1 MKKYLLAL
9 LLAPVLMTS
18 CESAKNAT
26 AGPENTTGMSQN
38 TEGIRNKHW
47 QLVMLEGQP
56 VKMAAGQ
63 ERDAHFMLTDSSR
76 VVGYGG
82 CNSLNGSYELNEQQ
96 MRLRFANLLTTLRA
110 CPGPENERGFLDVLN
125 QADNYTLQGDTLML
139 NVGRRAPLA
148 VFHAVYK

>member
-1 MKKYLLAL
+1 MKKYLFAL
-9 LLAPVLMTS
+9 LLTPALLTG
-18 CESAKNAT
+18 CEST
-26 AGPENTTGMSQN
+26 RNTITTPDTSTGMSQK
-38 TEGIRNKHW
+38 TEGIKNKHW

-63 ERDAHFMLTDSSR
+63 ERDAYFMLTDSSR

-96 MRLRFANLLTTLRA
+96 MRLRFSNLLTTLRA
-110 CPGPENERGFLDVLN
+110 CPGPENERGFLEVLN
-125 QADNYTLQGDTLML
+125 QADNFTLQGDTLML

-148 VFHAVYK
+148 VFHAVY